1 MHTDQNNLIQRATI
15 SRMRKYSQMDDE
27 IGKKI
32 LSNKLQSFI
41 QFAHFIMYL
50 NSKTTEYEANFDIL
64 ECFPILLCQY
74 VFQHFSGKE
83 LLEIS
88 EVNQE
93 WNKLVGEASQMT
105 KLNLVIDT
113 SKRKL
118 TPEVENLLKNSKRK
132 YQNIRA
138 KVSSNNSDF
147 LLDFLTERAGS
158 WKVVNIKVS
167 QDLLPEVLLI
177 IEPSVIWLYKC
188 LLLSSRT
195 YEHWHQL
202 DFSTTQTPDLCWKHA
217 KSLQIFRK
225 RHDSRPVQLR
235 SSIPIVSHQ
244 LPGQITEATSDVQ
257 TILRHNS
264 NLKELNATNHI
275 ELFEN
280 LSEIKFKLQK
290 LRIAALDTPDFISF
304 LVTQSPSLKKLEIQ
318 KELSR
323 ELLELILRMPR
334 LTSLAIDSISTDD
347 DFQEI
352 LANPSITSFEVKAE
366 ITAGAKVKSRKRVAY
381 HKLIRDMPSLKHFK
395 CNEIDDE
402 LLLLLVVDVPDL
414 ESIEVHFFNVIRI
427 PERSVFPNIKKF
439 KAYKFRSYLQEPSG
453 NDNFAEL
460 VKSEKQLS
468 IDFVDSDT
476 SDEEEDYYQV
486 YDPYD

>member
-1 MHTDQNNLIQRATI
+1 
-15 SRMRKYSQMDDE
+15 MRKYSQMDDE

-177 IEPSVIWLYKC
+177 IEPSVI
-188 LLLSSRT
+188 
-195 YEHWHQL
+195 
-202 DFSTTQTPDLCWKHA
+202 
-217 KSLQIFRK
+217 
-225 RHDSRPVQLR
+225 
-235 SSIPIVSHQ
+235 
-244 LPGQITEATSDVQ
+244 
-257 TILRHNS
+257 
-264 NLKELNATNHI
+264 
-275 ELFEN
+275 
-280 LSEIKFKLQK
+280 
-290 LRIAALDTPDFISF
+290 
-304 LVTQSPSLKKLEIQ
+304 
-318 KELSR
+318 
-323 ELLELILRMPR
+323 
-334 LTSLAIDSISTDD
+334 
-347 DFQEI
+347 
-352 LANPSITSFEVKAE
+352 
-366 ITAGAKVKSRKRVAY
+366 
-381 HKLIRDMPSLKHFK
+381 
-395 CNEIDDE
+395 
-402 LLLLLVVDVPDL
+402 
-414 ESIEVHFFNVIRI
+414 
-427 PERSVFPNIKKF
+427 
-439 KAYKFRSYLQEPSG
+439 
-453 NDNFAEL
+453 
-460 VKSEKQLS
+460 
-468 IDFVDSDT
+468 
-476 SDEEEDYYQV
+476 
-486 YDPYD
+486 